1 MVHFSRKISQLTG
14 GNNFSDLSDNELTKF
29 RAVFHPAGSELD
41 MDWIHPLIA
50 LGWPGLGEISGN

>member
-1 MVHFSRKISQLTG
+1 MTSG
-14 GNNFSDLSDNELTKF
+14 GNNFPENELIKF